1 MAAAPKPTTVDEYL
15 AALPDEQR
23 PTADAIR
30 ALITDHLPEGYEE
43 QLLWGMPNYVIPLD
57 VSGPTY
63 NGQPL
68 AYVAFA
74 ARKQGWSI
82 YLMGLYSDTDE
93 DRAFRERWAGAK
105 KLDLGKSCL
114 RFRSLDDIDQ
124 PLVAETIAATDVA
137 RFLEI
142 YERSRTP

>member
-1 MAAAPKPTTVDEYL
+1 MAATSKPSTVEEYL
-15 AALPDEQR
+15 AALPAEQR
-23 PTADAIR
+23 PAADAIR
-30 ALITDHLPEGYEE
+30 ALIADHLPEGYVEE
-43 QLLWGMPNYVIPLD
+43 LLWGMPNYVIPMER
-57 VSGPTY
+57 SGPTS

-74 ARKQGWSI
+74 ARKAGWSI
-82 YLMGLYSDTDE
+82 YLMGLYSDSDE
-93 DRAFRERWAGAK
+93 DRSFRERWAGAK

-124 PLVAETIAATDVA
+124 PLVAETIAGTSVD

-142 YERSRTP
+142 YERNRTT

>member
-1 MAAAPKPTTVDEYL
+1 MADPKPSTVDEYL

-23 PTADAIR
+23 TTADAIR
-30 ALITDHLPEGYEE
+30 TLITDHLPDGYVEE
-43 QLLWGMPNYVIPLD
+43 LLWGMPSYVIPMER
-57 VSGPTY
+57 SGPTS

-82 YLMGLYSDTDE
+82 YLMGLDADSDE

-114 RFRSLDDIDQ
+114 RFRRLDDIDV
-124 PLVAETIAATDVA
+124 PLVAATIAATSA
-137 RFLEI
+137 ERFLETC
-142 YERSRTP
+142 ERSRTT